1 MYYCP
6 HKLTSSY
13 NSMSNDILDL
23 QNISVYLSYRVMWEL
38 CINQADL
45 LLIICLS
52 VGIFE
57 QIFNYPS
64 PALNPPPPLKPKNNV
79 EILKKYSFQRG
90 FESQVAEPQ
99 IVLIFCA

>member
-1 MYYCP
+1 
-6 HKLTSSY
+6 
-13 NSMSNDILDL
+13 
-23 QNISVYLSYRVMWEL
+23 
-38 CINQADL
+38 
-45 LLIICLS
+45 